1 MGDLEE
7 LGLVIMMMMMTTMV
21 ALTFAE
27 HFCATNLLSNIYGT
41 VPGTVLRT
49 SQVLIH
55 LILTKIL

>member
-7 LGLVIMMMMMTTMV
+7 LGLVIMMMMMV

-27 HFCATNLLSNIYGT
+27 HFCSTNLLSNIYGT

-55 LILTKIL
+55 LILTKII